1 LRGIRCEAS
10 DHPTSAGRCWHLRAV
25 AFGIAGKP
33 TVRISQRPARRFSE
47 DTAAILAA
55 LDC

>member
-1 LRGIRCEAS
+1 L
-10 DHPTSAGRCWHLRAV
+10 
-25 AFGIAGKP
+25 GIAGKP